1 MLPFSLL
8 FFVCDKNA
16 YQKQFGEKVFWL
28 LLFGF
33 FLFLFFFFPLHLT
46 GYNPPWREVGAGIQD
61 RDLESEAAI
70 MENGFLACPPCLS
83 QLSFL
88 YSSEASVWG

>member
-1 MLPFSLL
+1 MPVLKCLPKTIWGESFLVVVVWFFS
-8 FFVCDKNA
+8 C
-16 YQKQFGEKVFWL
+16 
-28 LLFGF
+28 
-33 FLFLFFFFPLHLT
+33 LFLFFFPLHLT
-46 GYNPPWREVGAGIQD
+46 GYNPPWREVGAGTQD

-70 MENGFLACPPCLS
+70 MENGFMACPPCLS